1 MTKADMDEAL
11 DDGLE
16 EAVMNG
22 RMCIVSRRSLE
33 PDALVRFVAAPDGR
47 VVPDLKRRL
56 PGRGAHVEAR
66 RETVEL
72 AVKRRLFSRALK
84 REVSGLETLADDLD
98 SLLLRAAL
106 GSLGMA
112 RKAGQII
119 TGSAKVDAA
128 LRTGK
133 AAATLHASDA
143 APDGIRK
150 LDGARHAGEVSGR
163 ASPTVSFRLF
173 TADEMSLA
181 LGGENVVHA
190 AILPGM
196 AGVALVQRLEALCAY
211 RGEEAGQ
218 DTFLPADP

>member
-1 MTKADMDEAL
+1 MTQADDLL

-22 RMCIVSRRSLE
+22 RMCIVTRRSLE
-33 PDALVRFVAAPDGR
+33 PGALVRFVADPQGR

-84 REVSGLETLADDLD
+84 REVTGLDTLAGDLD
-98 SLLLRAAL
+98 ALLKRSAL
-106 GSLGMA
+106 GSLGLA
-112 RKAGQII
+112 RKAGQVV

-128 LRTGK
+128 LRSGS
-133 AAATLHASDA
+133 AAASLHATDA
-143 APDGIRK
+143 AADGLRK
-150 LDGARHAGEVSGR
+150 MAQARHAGRTSGR
-163 ASPTVSFRLF
+163 AGETAMFRLF
-173 TADEMSLA
+173 ETDEMSLA

-190 AILPGM
+190 AILSGDAGM
-196 AGVALVQRLEALCAY
+196 ALVRRLEALSAY
-211 RGEEAGQ
+211 RGENQGLTVG
-218 DTFLPADP
+218 DDADP

>member
-1 MTKADMDEAL
+1 MVDEAI

-47 VVPDLKRRL
+47 LVPDLKRRL

-66 RETVEL
+66 REAVEL
-72 AVKRRLFSRALK
+72 AVKRRIFSRALK
-84 REVSGLETLADDLD
+84 QDVSGLDTLADDLD
-98 SLLLRAAL
+98 ALLVRSAL
-106 GSLGMA
+106 GSLGLA
-112 RKAGQII
+112 RKAGQIV

-133 AAATLHASDA
+133 AAASLHASDA
-143 APDGIRK
+143 APDGVRK

-163 ASPTVSFRLF
+163 AAAIQMFRLLR
-173 TADEMSLA
+173 ADEMSLA

-190 AILPGM
+190 AILPGS
-196 AGVALVQRLEALCAY
+196 AGLALVKRLEALRAY
-211 RGEEAGQ
+211 RGAEPVRDGES
-218 DTFLPADP
+218 PADP

>member
-1 MTKADMDEAL
+1 
-11 DDGLE
+11 
-16 EAVMNG
+16 MNG

-33 PDALVRFVAAPDGR
+33 ADALLRFVAAPDGR
-47 VVPDLKRRL
+47 VVPDLKRTL

-66 RETVEL
+66 REAVEL
-72 AVKRRLFSRALK
+72 AVKRKLFSRALK
-84 REVSGLETLADDLD
+84 REVSGLETLAADLD
-98 SLLLRAAL
+98 ALLVRSAL

-133 AAATLHASDA
+133 AAATLHAIDA
-143 APDGIRK
+143 AADGVRK
-150 LDGARHAGEVSGR
+150 LEGARHAGEASGQAR
-163 ASPTVSFRLF
+163 PTVSFRLL
-173 TADEMSLA
+173 TIDEMSLA

-190 AILPGM
+190 AILPGS
-196 AGVALVQRLEALCAY
+196 AGLALVRRLEALAAY

-218 DTFLPADP
+218 DVLLPADP

>member
-1 MTKADMDEAL
+1 MDEAI

-22 RMCIVSRRSLE
+22 RMCIVSRRSLAPE
-33 PDALVRFVAAPDGR
+33 SLVRFVAAPDGR
-47 VVPDLKRRL
+47 LVPDLKRRL

-84 REVSGLETLADDLD
+84 RDVLGLETLADDLD
-98 SLLLRAAL
+98 AVLVRSAL
-106 GSLGMA
+106 GSLGLA
-112 RKAGQII
+112 RKAGQIV

-133 AAATLHASDA
+133 AAASLHATDA
-143 APDGIRK
+143 APDGVRK
-150 LDGARHAGEVSGR
+150 LDGARHAGETSGR
-163 ASPTVSFRLF
+163 AGSTPMFRLF
-173 TADEMSLA
+173 ETDEMSLA

-190 AILPGM
+190 AILPGP
-196 AGVALVQRLEALCAY
+196 AGMALVKRLEALRAY
-211 RGEEAGQ
+211 RGAEPVRDGES
-218 DTFLPADP
+218 PADP